1 MLNSCPIPL
10 KDEDGKVSK
19 ESWSRGCQTLNDA
32 LPEEERIDAGE
43 LFDVLDLDGE
53 DKKLVV

>member
-53 DKKLVV
+53 D